1 MRSKKVSGILFLSLI
16 ISAIGLSQSP
26 AQPPAAYATG
36 VSLNYVRTWDV
47 VKPTTNVADLTTATP
62 VTTAKMTTQYLD
74 GLGRPIQTVV
84 KQGSLIT
91 GGNPVDMIDMTEY
104 DEFGREVHKYLPSPA
119 SGTGNNNGLFKLNP
133 FAQQQSFYNTYLS
146 GQAGETPGSTANWAY
161 SKTNFEASPLNR
173 PLEAYAPGVSWV
185 GSESTTKKSVKTNY
199 WINTATDAVRIWT
212 VTDGSTGTFGT
223 YATTTTYPAGELYK
237 TATEDEH
244 GKQVIEFKDKSG
256 LVILKKVQLT
266 ALKDDGTT
274 GKNHDGWL
282 STYYIYDDLN
292 RLRAVIQPE
301 GVKMLSDASWA
312 LTTTLLDEQA
322 FRYEYDHRSRLIMKK
337 VPGAGEV
344 YMVYDQRDRLIM
356 TQDANMRTGTVRW
369 LVTKY
374 DALNRPIETGILNS
388 STAFTSHITA
398 AAAATPGTY
407 PATTSGYELLSET
420 GYDTYTGI
428 PSGLSSTFLTTWN
441 SHLLAASSSYPYTQ
455 TPQQSNATKGMVTWS
470 RTKVLGTASQYLG
483 TVMLY
488 DDKGR
493 VIQTQTQNITG
504 GIDVITTQY
513 SWAGL
518 PLLTIH
524 KQEKANS
531 PAQTTVSVTK
541 MSYDDLGRL
550 VATDKKLQNTLVN
563 SNAMS
568 AYKTIAKLEYD
579 ALGKLK
585 TKILSPDYDGG
596 DGLET
601 LAYDYNIRGW
611 LLGVNRD
618 YLKAIPTTER
628 RFGFELGYDKQGNEA
643 GENYARSQ
651 YNGNITGMTW
661 KSMGDGVRRM
671 YDFDYDAANRLLK
684 GDFKQQN
691 PGGSTWDNTLVNYN
705 IKMGDGSQ
713 ANVNDAYDYN
723 GNIKR
728 MQQWGLKLN
737 TSEQI
742 DDLRYTYIAGTNKL
756 KSVTDLNNEADTKL
770 GDFRTA
776 ATHSQAAAKS
786 ALTAG
791 SASSAFEAIT
801 DYAYDNNGNLTTD
814 NNKAISSIA
823 YNHLNLPQTIT
834 VTGKGTIT
842 YTYDAAGNK
851 LQKTTTET
859 GATVDGFTTNIT
871 TTTTYIGGAVYES
884 KTYSHASL
892 SAKNQPDKL
901 QFIGMEEGRIRVRE
915 TDNTFQYDYM
925 LKDHLGNVR
934 MVLTDEL
941 KTDTYIAA
949 TLEPATITEEEKYY
963 DNLTSTQYNKPSWF
977 SDPVYSTNTKVAQ
990 LKNTAG
996 IQKIGPSILL
1006 KVMAGDSY
1014 NIRAASGWNSAS
1026 SATNS
1031 TPNVLT
1037 DLFNAL
1043 TTGLAGVSGGKATST
1058 QLANSSSGLN
1068 SGLTSF
1074 LSGQPTSGTKP
1085 KAYLNWIVFDEQ
1097 FKIVSTASGSEQ
1109 VGASGTT
1116 TIHTKTG
1123 LTIPKNGYLY
1133 IYTSNEATNIDVFFD
1148 NLQVTHTRGPILEET
1163 HYYPFG
1169 LTMAGISSK
1178 AANSTSNKIKFGGKE
1193 LQSNEF
1199 SDGSGLE
1206 QYDFGARNYDPQI
1219 GRWHTIDLLC
1229 EISRRWSVY
1238 NYAYNNAIR
1247 FIDPDGMQV
1256 LETEDRIS
1264 YTGEDAVNVFNDL
1277 KAMSAKRKTS
1287 TTDEANEDE
1296 PINNGPKTVLVP
1308 ISEKAFPTIYNNLKK
1323 SLAKG
1328 KPMTITYDSNRSNAR
1343 KRRREALKNTPIKP
1357 GYDRDE
1363 YPYAS
1368 TKEGGNGADVNYV
1381 PTSENRRHG
1390 GLIGALV
1397 VANNMQSGDMFQ
1409 MVLIPNLP
1417 DPEPETSPSPVPSPV
1432 PIATPT
1438 KSPSWRDRIGEA
1450 VGLSGTAL
1458 TIYIIISEGSRLFP
1472 PRNLVPIP

>member
-1 MRSKKVSGILFLSLI
+1 MRFKIGVQLLFLCLVLVFCQQTLI
-16 ISAIGLSQSP
+16 GQSP
-26 AQPPAAYATG
+26 RSLPANYSNTAPI
-36 VSLNYVRTWDV
+36 NYVRTWDA
-47 VKPTTNVADLTTATP
+47 VKPTTNAADLTTATP
-62 VTTAKMTTQYLD
+62 VTAAKMTTQYLD

-91 GGNPVDMIDMTEY
+91 GGSPVDMIDMTVY
-104 DEFGREVHKYLPSPA
+104 DEFGREVNKYLPSPA
-119 SGTGNNNGLFKLNP
+119 NSAGGNLDISSGLFKLNP
-133 FAQQQSFYNTYLS
+133 FQQQQNFYTAYLGGQPGEVSS
-146 GQAGETPGSTANWAY
+146 GKNWAY

-173 PLEAYAPGVSWV
+173 PLEGYVPGVSWV

-199 WINTATDAVRIWT
+199 WINTATDGVRIWT
-212 VTDGSTGTFGT
+212 VTDGSTGSFGT
-223 YATTTTYPAGELYK
+223 YATITTYPAGELYK

-651 YNGNITGMTW
+651 FNGNITGMTW
-661 KSMGDGVRRM
+661 KSMGDGIRRM

-728 MQQWGLKLN
+728 MQQWGLKIGG
-737 TSEQI
+737 SEQI
-742 DDLRYTYIAGTNKL
+742 DDLAYTYSANTNKL
-756 KSVTDLNNEADTKL
+756 LKVIDGVTTDNKL
-770 GDFRTA
+770 GDF
-776 ATHSQAAAKS
+776 KD
-786 ALTAG
+786 G
-791 SASSAFEAIT
+791 SNGT
-801 DYAYDNNGNLTTD
+801 GDDYSYDLNGNLTTD
-814 NNKAISSIA
+814 NNKAISSIV

-851 LQKTTTET
+851 LQKTTTEA
-859 GATVDGFTTNIT
+859 GATIDGFTTNIT
-871 TTTTYIGGAVYES
+871 TTTTYIGGTVYES
-884 KTYSHASL
+884 KAYSHASL

-901 QFIGMEEGRIRVRE
+901 QFIGMEEGRIRIRE

-941 KTDTYIAA
+941 KTYTYIAA

-963 DNLTSTQYNKPSWF
+963 NNLTSSQYNKPGWF
-977 SDPVYSTNTKVAQ
+977 SDPLYSTNTKVAQ
-990 LKNTAG
+990 VKNTAG

-1026 SATNS
+1026 AATNS

-1074 LSGQPTSGTKP
+1074 LSGQPANGTDP

-1097 FKIVSTASGSEQ
+1097 FKIVSAASGSEQ

-1169 LTMAGISSK
+1169 LVQQGISSK
-1178 AANSTSNKIKFGGKE
+1178 ALTGNAENKYKFNGKE
-1193 LQSNEF
+1193 LQSKEF
-1199 SDGSGLE
+1199 SDGNGLDWT
-1206 QYDFGARNYDPQI
+1206 DFGNRMYDNQI
-1219 GRWHTIDLLC
+1219 SRWHTVDILAEKYVSFSAYHFAANNPIRYKEVDGRYFVDSKGNRVSVSQNKSGQIILGKNASADLKELVN
-1229 EISRRWSVY
+1229 SV
-1238 NYAYNNAIR
+1238 NTSGSKTAITQ
-1247 FIDPDGMQV
+1247 IMKAGKNSTKIHV
-1256 LETEDRIS
+1256 KIETEVHDKP
-1264 YTGEDAVNVFNDL
+1264 GQLGDGLLGLHQAH
-1277 KAMSAKRKTS
+1277 
-1287 TTDEANEDE
+1287 DE
-1296 PINNGPKTVLVP
+1296 
-1308 ISEKAFPTIYNNLKK
+1308 
-1323 SLAKG
+1323 KG
-1328 KPMTITYDSNRSNAR
+1328 KALKWDSNKGDFDGKPAYVQGEEGVYKEATITIFKGNIEES
-1343 KRRREALKNTPIKP
+1343 
-1357 GYDRDE
+1357 
-1363 YPYAS
+1363 
-1368 TKEGGNGADVNYV
+1368 GGNGAVYGWDI
-1381 PTSENRRHG
+1381 TLSQEM
-1390 GLIGALV
+1390 
-1397 VANNMQSGDMFQ
+1397 ANTFQ
-1409 MVLIPNLP
+1409 HEANHDTDKEFIKDLKDKREGKPNKGI
-1417 DPEPETSPSPVPSPV
+1417 DPHDNIHEQEQKVYEEMH
-1432 PIATPT
+1432 
-1438 KSPSWRDRIGEA
+1438 KK
-1450 VGLSGTAL
+1450 
-1458 TIYIIISEGSRLFP
+1458 
-1472 PRNLVPIP
+1472 NKKKN